1 MKNIDKIYLK
11 NRDRRSSVMQKFIAI
26 DIGAETGRV
35 IVGDVSKMEIIY
47 RFPNNL
53 VRVKDSIFWDILG
66 IFNEIKKGLKE
77 AFKKYSDQIV
87 SIGIDTW
94 GVDYVLLDDGG
105 DLLGNPYHY
114 RDKRTDNIMEVV
126 FNIIPKKEI
135 FTETGIQF
143 MQLNTIYQLYSFAKK
158 KPQILENTRYF
169 LTIPD
174 ILNYWLTGIIKN
186 EYSITTTTQLYNPI
200 KKDWSTK
207 ILNKLGFK
215 KEIFGEIIMPGTKI
229 GELLPAIAREIGAD
243 SEVVI
248 IAPACHDTGSAVA
261 AVPVEDNTNYAYISS
276 GTWSLLGIETPE
288 PIINEMS
295 FKYNFTNEGSADGG
309 FRFLKNIT
317 GFWIIQECKKF
328 WDEKV
333 KSYSY
338 DELIEIALKYGPAN
352 FRIDPDDSKF
362 LKPGLIDDNMPDRIK
377 TYCQETGQKVPETPA
392 EIVRGVIESLA
403 DKYTKTIKMIE
414 EITNRTIS
422 EIYIIGGGCR
432 NGFLC
437 QIVANATG
445 LSVFAGP
452 VEATAIGNLMIQAK
466 SMGQIKSIIE
476 GRKIIRRSF
485 DIKKYLPKE

>member
-1 MKNIDKIYLK
+1 
-11 NRDRRSSVMQKFIAI
+11 MQKFIAI

-35 IVGDVSKMEIIY
+35 IIGDVSKMEVIY
-47 RFPNNL
+47 RFPNNF

-66 IFNEIKKGLKE
+66 IFNEIKRGLKE
-77 AFKKYSDQIV
+77 AFKKYPNQII

-94 GVDYVLLDDGG
+94 GVDYVLLDNDG

-114 RDKRTDNIMEVV
+114 RDKRTDNIMEEV
-126 FNIIPKKEI
+126 FRIIPKKEI

-158 KPQILENTRYF
+158 KPQIFKNTKYF

-174 ILNYWLTGIIKN
+174 LLNYWLTGIIKN
-186 EYSITTTTQLYNPI
+186 EYSIATTTQLYNPI

-215 KEIFGEIIMPGTKI
+215 KEIFGEIIMPGIKI
-229 GELLPAIAREIGAD
+229 GKLLPAVVREIGAD
-243 SEVVI
+243 SEVMVV
-248 IAPACHDTGSAVA
+248 APACHDTGSAVA
-261 AVPVEDNTNYAYISS
+261 AVPVEDNINYAYISS
-276 GTWSLLGIETPE
+276 GTWSLLGIEIPK
-288 PIINEMS
+288 PIINDMS

-328 WDEKV
+328 WDENV

-338 DELIEIALKYGPAN
+338 DELTEMALKYGTAAN
-352 FRIDPDDSKF
+352 FRIDPDDLRF
-362 LKPGLIDDNMPDRIK
+362 LKPALIDDSMIDRIK
-377 TYCQETGQKVPETPA
+377 NYCHETGQKIPKTPA

-403 DKYTKTIKMIE
+403 EKYTETIKMIE
-414 EITNRTIS
+414 EITGKSIK

-432 NGFLC
+432 NSLLC
-437 QIVANATG
+437 QLVANATD
-445 LSVFAGP
+445 LPVYAGP
-452 VEATAIGNLMIQAK
+452 VEATAIGNLMVQAK
-466 SMGQIKSIIE
+466 SMGQIKSINE
-476 GRKIIRRSF
+476 GRNIIRKSF

>member
-1 MKNIDKIYLK
+1 MKNTDKVYLK

-53 VRVKDSIFWDILG
+53 VRVKDSIFWDILR
-66 IFNEIKKGLKE
+66 IFNEIKRGLKE
-77 AFKKYSDQIV
+77 AFKKYPNQII

-94 GVDYVLLDDGG
+94 GVDYVLLDDDG

-114 RDKRTDNIMEVV
+114 RDKRTDNIMEEV
-126 FNIIPKKEI
+126 FRIIPKEEI
-135 FTETGIQF
+135 FAETGIQF
-143 MQLNTIYQLYSFAKK
+143 MQLNTIYQLYSFVKN
-158 KPQILENTRYF
+158 KPQVFGNAKYF

-174 ILNYWLTGIIKN
+174 LLNYWLTGIIKN
-186 EYSITTTTQLYNPI
+186 EYSIATTTQLYNPI

-207 ILNKLGFK
+207 ILDKLKLK

-229 GELLPAIAREIGAD
+229 GKLLPAIAQEIGAD
-243 SEVVI
+243 SEVVVV
-248 IAPACHDTGSAVA
+248 APACHDTGSAVA
-261 AVPVEDNTNYAYISS
+261 AVPIEDNTNYAYISS
-276 GTWSLLGIETPE
+276 GTWSLLGIEIPE

-309 FRFLKNIT
+309 FRFLKNVT
-317 GFWIIQECKKF
+317 GFWIIQECKKY

-338 DELIEIALKYGPAN
+338 DELTEIALKYGPAN

-377 TYCQETGQKVPETPA
+377 AYCRKTGQKVPETPA
-392 EIVRGVIESLA
+392 EITRGIIESLA

-414 EITNRTIS
+414 EITGKSIK
-422 EIYIIGGGCR
+422 EIYIIGGGSR
-432 NGFLC
+432 NGLLC
-437 QIVANATG
+437 QLVTNAIG
-445 LSVFAGP
+445 LPIYAGP
-452 VEATAIGNLMIQAK
+452 VEATAIGNLMIQAE
-466 SMGQIKSIIE
+466 SMGQIKSITE
-476 GRKIIRRSF
+476 GRKLLRKF
-485 DIKKYLPKE
+485 YKIKRYLPEG

>member
-1 MKNIDKIYLK
+1 
-11 NRDRRSSVMQKFIAI
+11 MQKFIAI

-47 RFPNNL
+47 RFPNNF

-66 IFNEIKKGLKE
+66 IFNEIKKGLKK
-77 AFKKYSDQIV
+77 AFKKYPDQIV

-94 GVDYVLLDDGG
+94 GVDHVLLDNDG

-114 RDKRTDNIMEVV
+114 RDKRTDNIMEEV
-126 FNIIPKKEI
+126 FRIIPKKEI

-143 MQLNTIYQLYSFAKK
+143 MQLNTIYQLYSFAKN
-158 KPQILENTRYF
+158 KPQVFGNAKYF

-174 ILNYWLTGIIKN
+174 LLNYWLTGIIKN
-186 EYSITTTTQLYNPI
+186 EYSIATTTQLYNPI
-200 KKDWSTK
+200 ERDWSIK
-207 ILNKLGFK
+207 ILNKLGLK
-215 KEIFGEIIMPGTKI
+215 REIFREIIMSGTKI
-229 GELLPAIAREIGAD
+229 GKLLPAIAREIGVN
-243 SEVVI
+243 SEVVVV
-248 IAPACHDTGSAVA
+248 APACHDTGSAVV
-261 AVPVEDNTNYAYISS
+261 AVPVEDDTNYAYISS

-295 FKYNFTNEGSADGG
+295 FKYNFTNEGSANGG

-317 GFWIIQECKKF
+317 GFWIIQECKKY
-328 WDEKV
+328 WDENV

-338 DELIEIALKYGPAN
+338 DELTEIALKYGPAN
-352 FRIDPDDSKF
+352 FRIDPDDLRF

-377 TYCQETGQKVPETPA
+377 AYCQETGQKVPESPA
-392 EIVRGVIESLA
+392 EITRGIIESLA

-414 EITNRTIS
+414 EITNRTIN

-432 NGFLC
+432 NGLLC

-452 VEATAIGNLMIQAK
+452 VEAAAIGNLMIQAK
-466 SMGQIKSIIE
+466 SMGRINSIVE
-476 GRKIIRRSF
+476 GRKIIRKSF
-485 DIKKYLPKE
+485 DIKKYLPEE

>member
-1 MKNIDKIYLK
+1 
-11 NRDRRSSVMQKFIAI
+11 MQKFIAI

-35 IVGDVSKMEIIY
+35 IVGDLSKMEIIH

-66 IFNEIKKGLKE
+66 IFNEIKKGLRK
-77 AFKKYSDQIV
+77 AFKKYPNQIV

-94 GVDYVLLDDGG
+94 GVDYVLLDGDG

-114 RDKRTDNIMEVV
+114 RDKRTDNIMKKI
-126 FNIIPKKEI
+126 FKIIPKKEI

-143 MQLNTIYQLYSFAKK
+143 MQINTIYQLYSFAKN
-158 KPQILENTRYF
+158 KPQVFGNAKYF

-174 ILNYWLTGIIKN
+174 LLNYWLTGIIKN
-186 EYSITTTTQLYNPI
+186 EYSIATTTQLYNPI
-200 KKDWSTK
+200 ERDWSIK
-207 ILNKLGFK
+207 IMNKLGFK

-229 GELLPAIAREIGAD
+229 GKLLPAIAREIGAD
-243 SEVVI
+243 SKVVI

-309 FRFLKNIT
+309 FRFLKNVT

-328 WDEKV
+328 WDENAEP
-333 KSYSY
+333 YSY
-338 DELIEIALKYGPAN
+338 DELTEIALKYGPAN

-377 TYCQETGQKVPETPA
+377 AYCQETGQKIPETPA

-403 DKYTKTIKMIE
+403 DKYAKTIKMIE
-414 EITNRTIS
+414 EITGKSIK
-422 EIYIIGGGCR
+422 EIYIIGGGSR
-432 NGFLC
+432 NGLLC
-437 QIVANATG
+437 QLVAKVTG
-445 LSVFAGP
+445 VPVFAGL

-466 SMGQIKSIIE
+466 SMGQIKSIAE
-476 GRKIIRRSF
+476 GRKIIRKSF
-485 DIKKYLPKE
+485 NIKKYLPEE

>member
-1 MKNIDKIYLK
+1 MK
-11 NRDRRSSVMQKFIAI
+11 KFIAI

-47 RFPNNL
+47 RFPNHL

-66 IFNEIKKGLKE
+66 IFNEIKKGLKK
-77 AFKKYSDQIV
+77 AFEKYPNQIV

-94 GVDYVLLDDGG
+94 GVDYVLLDDDG

-114 RDKRTDNIMEVV
+114 RDKRTDNIMEEV
-126 FNIIPKKEI
+126 FKIIPKKEI
-135 FTETGIQF
+135 LTETGIQF
-143 MQLNTIYQLYSFAKK
+143 MQINTIYQLYSFAKN
-158 KPQILENTRYF
+158 KPQVFGNAKYF

-174 ILNYWLTGIIKN
+174 LLNYWLTGIIKN
-186 EYSITTTTQLYNPI
+186 EYSIATTTQLYNPI

-207 ILNKLGFK
+207 ILDKLGFK

-229 GELLPAIAREIGAD
+229 GKLLPAIAREIGAD
-243 SEVVI
+243 SKVVI

-309 FRFLKNIT
+309 FRFLKNVT

-338 DELIEIALKYGPAN
+338 NELTEIALKYGPAN

-377 TYCQETGQKVPETPA
+377 TYCQETGQKVPESPA
-392 EIVRGVIESLA
+392 EITRGIIESLA

-414 EITNRTIS
+414 EITGKSIK
-422 EIYIIGGGCR
+422 EIYIIGGGSR
-432 NGFLC
+432 NSLLC
-437 QIVANATG
+437 KMVANTTG

-466 SMGQIKSIIE
+466 SMGQIKSIAE
-476 GRKIIRRSF
+476 GRKIIKKFF
-485 DIKKYLPKE
+485 DIKKYLPEE

>member
-1 MKNIDKIYLK
+1 MK
-11 NRDRRSSVMQKFIAI
+11 KFVAI
-26 DIGAETGRV
+26 DLGAESGRV

-47 RFPNNL
+47 RFPNNF

-66 IFNEIKKGLKE
+66 IFNEIKRGLKE
-77 AFKKYSDQIV
+77 AFKKYPNQII

-94 GVDYVLLDDGG
+94 GVDHVLLDNDG

-114 RDKRTDNIMEVV
+114 RDKRTDNIMEEV
-126 FNIIPKKEI
+126 FRIIPKKEI

-143 MQLNTIYQLYSFAKK
+143 MQLNTIYQLYSFARK
-158 KPQILENTRYF
+158 KPQIFENTKYF

-174 ILNYWLTGIIKN
+174 LLNYWLTGIIKN
-186 EYSITTTTQLYNPI
+186 EYSIATTTQLYNPI

-215 KEIFGEIIMPGTKI
+215 KEIFGEIIMPGIKI
-229 GELLPAIAREIGAD
+229 GKLLPAVAREIGAD
-243 SEVVI
+243 SEVMVV
-248 IAPACHDTGSAVA
+248 APACHDTGSAVA
-261 AVPVEDNTNYAYISS
+261 AVPVEDNINYAYISS
-276 GTWSLLGIETPE
+276 GTWSLLGIETPK
-288 PIINEMS
+288 PIINDMS

-328 WDEKV
+328 WDENV

-338 DELIEIALKYGPAN
+338 DELTEIALKYGPAN
-352 FRIDPDDSKF
+352 FRIDPDDLRF
-362 LKPGLIDDNMPDRIK
+362 LKPALIDDSMIDRIK
-377 TYCQETGQKVPETPA
+377 NYCHETGQKIPKTPA

-403 DKYTKTIKMIE
+403 EKYTETIKMIE
-414 EITNRTIS
+414 EITGKSIK

-432 NGFLC
+432 NSLLC
-437 QIVANATG
+437 QLVANATD
-445 LSVFAGP
+445 LPVYAGP
-452 VEATAIGNLMIQAK
+452 VEATAIGNLMVQAK
-466 SMGQIKSIIE
+466 SMGQIKSINE
-476 GRKIIRRSF
+476 GRNIIRKSF

>member
-1 MKNIDKIYLK
+1 
-11 NRDRRSSVMQKFIAI
+11 MQKFIAI

-47 RFPNNL
+47 RFPNNF

-66 IFNEIKKGLKE
+66 IFNEIKRGLKE
-77 AFKKYSDQIV
+77 AFKKYPNQII

-94 GVDYVLLDDGG
+94 GVDYVLLDNDG

-114 RDKRTDNIMEVV
+114 RDKRTDNIMEEV
-126 FNIIPKKEI
+126 FRIIPKKEI

-143 MQLNTIYQLYSFAKK
+143 MQLNTIYQLYSFARK
-158 KPQILENTRYF
+158 KPQIFENTKYL

-174 ILNYWLTGIIKN
+174 LLNYWLTGIIKN
-186 EYSITTTTQLYNPI
+186 EYSIATTTQLYNPI

-215 KEIFGEIIMPGTKI
+215 KEIFGEIIMPGTEV
-229 GELLPAIAREIGAD
+229 GTLLPAIAQEIGAD
-243 SEVVI
+243 LEVVI

-261 AVPVEDNTNYAYISS
+261 AVPIEDNNHYAYISS
-276 GTWSLLGIETPE
+276 GTWSLIGIETPE
-288 PIINEMS
+288 PIINEKS
-295 FKYNFTNEGSADGG
+295 FQFNFTNEGSADGG
-309 FRFLKNIT
+309 FRFLKNVT

-328 WDEKV
+328 WDENV

-338 DELIEIALKYGPAN
+338 DELTEIALKYGPSN
-352 FRIDPDDSKF
+352 FRIDPDDLRF
-362 LKPGLIDDNMPDRIK
+362 LKPALIDDSMIDRIK
-377 TYCQETGQKVPETPA
+377 NYCHETGQKIPKTPA

-403 DKYTKTIKMIE
+403 EKYTETIKTIE
-414 EITNRTIS
+414 EITGKSIK

-432 NGFLC
+432 NSLLC
-437 QIVANATG
+437 QLVANATD
-445 LSVFAGP
+445 LPVYAGP
-452 VEATAIGNLMIQAK
+452 VEATALGNLMIQAK
-466 SMGQIKSIIE
+466 SMGQIKSIVE

-485 DIKKYLPKE
+485 DIKKYLPEE

>member
-1 MKNIDKIYLK
+1 
-11 NRDRRSSVMQKFIAI
+11 MQKFIAI

-35 IVGDVSKMEIIY
+35 IVGDVSKMETIY
-47 RFPNNL
+47 RFPNNF
-53 VRVKDSIFWDILG
+53 VRVSDSIFWDILG
-66 IFNEIKKGLKE
+66 VFNEIKKGLKK
-77 AFKKYSDQIV
+77 AFKKYSNKIV

-94 GVDYVLLDDGG
+94 GVDYVLLDDDG

-114 RDKRTDNIMEVV
+114 RDKRTDNTMEEV
-126 FNIIPKKEI
+126 FRIIPKKEI

-143 MQLNTIYQLYSFAKK
+143 MQINTIYQLYSFAKN
-158 KPQILENTRYF
+158 KPQVFGNARYF

-174 ILNYWLTGIIKN
+174 LLNYWLTGIIKN

-215 KEIFGEIIMPGTKI
+215 RGLFGEIIMPGTEI
-229 GELLPAIAREIGAD
+229 GKLLPAIAREIGAD

-261 AVPVEDNTNYAYISS
+261 AVPIEDNTNYAYISS

-295 FKYNFTNEGSADGG
+295 FKYNFTNEGSAGGG
-309 FRFLKNIT
+309 FRFLKNVT

-328 WDEKV
+328 WGEKV

-338 DELIEIALKYGPAN
+338 DELTEMALKYGPAN
-352 FRIDPDDSKF
+352 FRIDPDDLRF

-377 TYCQETGQKVPETPA
+377 AYCQETGQKVPETPA

-403 DKYTKTIKMIE
+403 DKYTETIKMIE
-414 EITNRTIS
+414 EITGKSIK
-422 EIYIIGGGCR
+422 EIYIIGGGSR
-432 NGFLC
+432 NGLLC
-437 QIVANATG
+437 QLVAKATD
-445 LSVFAGP
+445 LPVFAGP
-452 VEATAIGNLMIQAK
+452 VEATSIGNLMVQAK
-466 SMGQIKSIIE
+466 SMGQIKSIAE
-476 GRKIIRRSF
+476 GRKIIRKSF
-485 DIKKYLPKE
+485 DIKKFLPEE

>member
-1 MKNIDKIYLK
+1 MKNTDKVYLM
-11 NRDRRSSVMQKFIAI
+11 NRDRRGSVMQKFIAI

-53 VRVKDSIFWDILG
+53 VRVKGSIFWDILG
-66 IFNEIKKGLKE
+66 IFNEIKKGLKK
-77 AFKKYSDQIV
+77 AFKKYPNQIA

-94 GVDYVLLDDGG
+94 GVDYVLLDDDG
-105 DLLGNPYHY
+105 DILGNPYHY
-114 RDKRTDNIMEVV
+114 RDKRTDNIMEEV
-126 FNIIPKKEI
+126 FRIILKKEI

-158 KPQILENTRYF
+158 KPQILKSTRYF

-174 ILNYWLTGIIKN
+174 LLNYWLTGIIKN

-200 KKDWSTK
+200 KKEWSTK

-215 KEIFGEIIMPGTKI
+215 KEIFGEIIMPGTEI
-229 GELLPAIAREIGAD
+229 GKLLPAIALEIGAD

-248 IAPACHDTGSAVA
+248 IASACHDTGSAVA
-261 AVPVEDNTNYAYISS
+261 AIPVEDDTDYAYISS
-276 GTWSLLGIETPE
+276 GTWSLIGIESPK

-309 FRFLKNIT
+309 FRFLKNVT

-338 DELIEIALKYGPAN
+338 DELTEIASKYGPAN
-352 FRIDPDDSKF
+352 FRIDPDDLRF

-377 TYCQETGQKVPETPA
+377 AYCQETGQKVPETPA

-403 DKYTKTIKMIE
+403 DKYTETIKMIE
-414 EITNRTIS
+414 EITGKSIK

-432 NGFLC
+432 NGLLC
-437 QIVANATG
+437 QLLANATG
-445 LSVFAGP
+445 LPVYAGP
-452 VEATAIGNLMIQAK
+452 IEATAIGNLMVQAK
-466 SMGQIKSIIE
+466 SMGQIKSIVE
-476 GRKIIRRSF
+476 GRKIIRKSF
-485 DIKKYLPKE
+485 DIKKYLSKE

>member
-1 MKNIDKIYLK
+1 
-11 NRDRRSSVMQKFIAI
+11 MQKFIAI

-35 IVGDVSKMEIIY
+35 IVGDLSKMEIIC

-66 IFNEIKKGLKE
+66 IFNEIKKGLKKT
-77 AFKKYSDQIV
+77 FKKYPNQIV

-94 GVDYVLLDDGG
+94 GVDYVLLDDDG
-105 DLLGNPYHY
+105 DLLGSPYHY
-114 RDKRTDNIMEVV
+114 RDKRTDNIMEEV
-126 FNIIPKKEI
+126 FKIIPKKEI

-158 KPQILENTRYF
+158 KPQIFKNTKYF

-174 ILNYWLTGIIKN
+174 LLNYWLTGIIKN
-186 EYSITTTTQLYNPI
+186 EYSIATTTQLYNPI

-215 KEIFGEIIMPGTKI
+215 REIFGEIIMPGIKI
-229 GELLPAIAREIGAD
+229 GRLLPTIAREIGAD
-243 SEVVI
+243 LEVEVV
-248 IAPACHDTGSAVA
+248 APACHDTGSAVA
-261 AVPVEDNTNYAYISS
+261 AVPVEDNINYAYISS

-288 PIINEMS
+288 PIINEKS
-295 FKYNFTNEGSADGG
+295 FKFNFTNEGSADGG
-309 FRFLKNIT
+309 FRFLKNVT

-338 DELIEIALKYGPAN
+338 DELTEIALKYGPAD

-362 LKPGLIDDNMPDRIK
+362 LKPDLIDDNMPDRIK
-377 TYCQETGQKVPETPA
+377 AYCQETGQKVPETPA

-403 DKYTKTIKMIE
+403 NKYTKTIKMIE
-414 EITNRTIS
+414 EITNRTIN
-422 EIYIIGGGCR
+422 EIYIIGGGSR
-432 NGFLC
+432 NALLC
-437 QIVANATG
+437 QLVANATG
-445 LSVFAGP
+445 LPVYAGP
-452 VEATAIGNLMIQAK
+452 VEAAAIGNLMIQAK
-466 SMGQIKSIIE
+466 SMGRIKSIVE
-476 GRKIIRRSF
+476 GRKVIRKSF
-485 DIKKYLPKE
+485 DIKKYLPEE

>member
-1 MKNIDKIYLK
+1 
-11 NRDRRSSVMQKFIAI
+11 MQKFIAI

-35 IVGDVSKMEIIY
+35 IIGDVSKMEVIY
-47 RFPNNL
+47 RFPNNF

-66 IFNEIKKGLKE
+66 IFNEIKRGLKE
-77 AFKKYSDQIV
+77 AFKKYPNQII

-94 GVDYVLLDDGG
+94 GVDYVLLDNDG

-114 RDKRTDNIMEVV
+114 RDKRTDNIMEEV
-126 FNIIPKKEI
+126 FRIIPKKEI

-158 KPQILENTRYF
+158 KPQIFENTKYF

-174 ILNYWLTGIIKN
+174 LLNYWLTGIIKN
-186 EYSITTTTQLYNPI
+186 EYSIATTTQLYNPI

-215 KEIFGEIIMPGTKI
+215 KEIFGEIIMPGIKI
-229 GELLPAIAREIGAD
+229 GKLLPAVVREIGAD
-243 SEVVI
+243 SEVMVV
-248 IAPACHDTGSAVA
+248 APACHDTGSAVA
-261 AVPVEDNTNYAYISS
+261 AVPVEDNINYAYISS
-276 GTWSLLGIETPE
+276 GTWSLLGIETPK
-288 PIINEMS
+288 PIINDMS

-328 WDEKV
+328 WDENV

-338 DELIEIALKYGPAN
+338 DELTEMALKYGTAAN
-352 FRIDPDDSKF
+352 FRIDPDDLRF
-362 LKPGLIDDNMPDRIK
+362 LKPALIDDSMIDRIK
-377 TYCQETGQKVPETPA
+377 NYCHETGQKIPKTPA

-403 DKYTKTIKMIE
+403 EKYTETIKMIE
-414 EITNRTIS
+414 EITGKSIK

-432 NGFLC
+432 NSLLC
-437 QIVANATG
+437 QLVANATD
-445 LSVFAGP
+445 LPVYAGP
-452 VEATAIGNLMIQAK
+452 VEATAIGNLMVQAK
-466 SMGQIKSIIE
+466 SMGQIKSINE
-476 GRKIIRRSF
+476 GRNIIRKSF

>member
-1 MKNIDKIYLK
+1 
-11 NRDRRSSVMQKFIAI
+11 MQKFIAI
-26 DIGAETGRV
+26 DIGAESGRV
-35 IVGDVSKMEIIY
+35 IVGDVSKVEIIY

-66 IFNEIKKGLKE
+66 IFNEIKKGLKK
-77 AFKKYSDQIV
+77 AFKKYPNQIV

-94 GVDYVLLDDGG
+94 GVDYVLLDDDG
-105 DLLGNPYHY
+105 DLLENPYHY
-114 RDKRTDNIMEVV
+114 RDKRTDNIMEEV
-126 FNIIPKKEI
+126 FRIIPKKEI

-158 KPQILENTRYF
+158 KPQIFENTKYF

-174 ILNYWLTGIIKN
+174 LLNYWLTGIKKN
-186 EYSITTTTQLYNPI
+186 EYSIATTTQLYNPI

-207 ILNKLGFK
+207 ILNKLRIK
-215 KEIFGEIIMPGTKI
+215 REIFGEIIMPGTKI
-229 GELLPAIAREIGAD
+229 GKLLPAVAREIGAN
-243 SEVVI
+243 SEVIVV
-248 IAPACHDTGSAVA
+248 APACHDTGSAVA
-261 AVPVEDNTNYAYISS
+261 AVPVEDNVNYAYISS

-288 PIINEMS
+288 PIINDLS

-328 WDEKV
+328 WDENV
-333 KSYSY
+333 KLYSY
-338 DELIEIALKYGPAN
+338 DELTEIALKYGTAN
-352 FRIDPDDSKF
+352 FRIDPDDLRF

-377 TYCQETGQKVPETPA
+377 AYCHETGQKIPETPA

-414 EITNRTIS
+414 EITDRTLN

-432 NGFLC
+432 NELLC
-437 QIVANATG
+437 QLLANATG
-445 LSVFAGP
+445 LPVYAGP
-452 VEATAIGNLMIQAK
+452 VEATAIGNIIIQAK
-466 SMGQIKSIIE
+466 SMGQIKSITE
-476 GRKIIRRSF
+476 GRKLLRKFYKIQ
-485 DIKKYLPKE
+485 KYYPKV